1 MVLLTSSVE
10 IKGSGMNTTM
20 VKANQ
25 DTLDWQA
32 RVGTLL
38 THTLVGGMPLFVA
51 GGSATDTLM
60 GYQCKDFDVF
70 MPESQYR
77 LFNAGEFIR
86 SLTNEGAENL
96 EFEEETFG
104 TKYGTNTLR
113 HRFKLTVLGRPT
125 IIEII
130 SVDNGVDIR
139 DYTEP
144 SDWQFQG
151 LVNVLRSF
159 GASSS
164 WSYFLWN
171 THKIPVISS
180 LCIRSANYLPVVRVL
195 EGCDAMFSKCL
206 MKYSAFTTGVDI
218 VPTREMEAAYRIHP
232 PHMFLWTPIGFLPI
246 KEVEVL
252 RIEECNSSRD
262 TKNPLAETEES
273 VPSVRWVD
281 PVGAGGIGSRPFVR
295 ASAGSPPQELQSTR
309 GEIQWFTETPTV
321 AFVNNRSIPQT
332 VAAMGFPEP
341 PQFSAPR
348 PRDLF

>member
-1 MVLLTSSVE
+1 
-10 IKGSGMNTTM
+10 M

-113 HRFKLTVLGRPT
+113 HRFKLTVLGRPAV
-125 IIEII
+125 IEII
-130 SVDNGVDIR
+130 SVDNDVDIR
-139 DYTEP
+139 NYREP
-144 SDWQFQG
+144 SEWESSARN
-151 LVNVLRSF
+151 LILRSF
-159 GASSS
+159 GANSS
-164 WSYFLWN
+164 WSFFSWN
-171 THKIPVISS
+171 KGRLPVISS
-180 LCIRSANYLPVVRVL
+180 CFVRSSGYLPVIRVR
-195 EGCDAMFSKCL
+195 EGCDKLFTKCL
-206 MKYSAFTTGVDI
+206 MKYSGFVSDI
-218 VPTREMEAAYRIHP
+218 SVGTSKDLDSAYRLFSP
-232 PHMFLWTPIGFLPI
+232 NMFLLTEHGFIPI
-246 KEVEVL
+246 KEAGVL
-252 RIEECNSSRD
+252 RIEERNSSRD

-321 AFVNNRSIPQT
+321 AFVNNRIIPQT
-332 VAAMGFPEP
+332 VAAMERPEP

-348 PRDLF
+348 PRDPF